1 MSQVWVLDDDK
12 SIRWVFEKA
21 LTKANITFECFSNTN
36 EAINKFNHEKPQAI
50 ISDIRMPGESG
61 IDFLTKVKN
70 KFPEIPIIIMT
81 AYSDLDTAVTAF
93 QKGAFEYIAKPFD
106 ISKVMNV
113 IQQALEANNKN
124 LKGEELGDLPEIIGQ
139 AKSMQDVFRAIGR
152 LSQSNAM
159 VLLNGES
166 GSGKE
171 LVAKAIHKNSHRKN
185 NEFIAI
191 NSAAIP
197 NDLLEAELF
206 GFEKGAFTGA
216 NSQRKGKFEQADQ
229 GTLFLDEIGDMP
241 IDLQTRL
248 LRVLSEGQFYRVGG
262 QDLINVDVRVIA
274 ATHQDL
280 EGMVAR
286 KEFREDLYYRLNVVP
301 IVIPPL
307 RDRQTDIAELCHYY
321 ISLYS
326 DDRKMSFTPKSIE
339 VLSRYRWPGNVREL
353 ANLVKRLSVLSPEP
367 DIELATIPAAYLP
380 PQLAELLRAEEQ
392 EDETSEPGLPP
403 AFMAQL
409 GQETMSKLSQ
419 PVSEVERIVRL
430 SQSMDSLPK
439 EGIATKNLLGDI
451 ESNLIRVALTQSEGN
466 VSKAAKLLQIGRTT
480 LIQKLE
486 KYQIETAL

>member
-1 MSQVWVLDDDK
+1 LRLLILMDVVN
-12 SIRWVFEKA
+12 R
-21 LTKANITFECFSNTN
+21 LTAQKTFIGSSD
-36 EAINKFNHEKPQAI
+36 EAIRLIRLIALCANSDAPILIQGETGAGKEVVSRELHRQSARSAKNFVGINCAAI
-50 ISDIRMPGESG
+50 PAQLLESELFG
-61 IDFLTKVKN
+61 HK
-70 KFPEIPIIIMT
+70 
-81 AYSDLDTAVTAF
+81 
-93 QKGAFEYIAKPFD
+93 KGAFSGAIAD
-106 ISKVMNV
+106 RV
-113 IQQALEANNKN
+113 
-124 LKGEELGDLPEIIGQ
+124 
-139 AKSMQDVFRAIGR
+139 GR
-152 LSQSNAM
+152 FQL
-159 VLLNGES
+159 
-166 GSGKE
+166 
-171 LVAKAIHKNSHRKN
+171 
-185 NEFIAI
+185 
-191 NSAAIP
+191 
-197 NDLLEAELF
+197 
-206 GFEKGAFTGA
+206 
-216 NSQRKGKFEQADQ
+216 ADQ

-241 IDLQTRL
+241 LDLQVKL
-248 LRVLSEGQFYRVGG
+248 LRVLEEREVMPVGASRA
-262 QDLINVDVRVIA
+262 VPFDVRLIA

-403 AFMAQL
+403 VFMAQL
-409 GQETMSKLSQ
+409 GQETTSKLSQ

>member
-1 MSQVWVLDDDK
+1 MRL
-12 SIRWVFEKA
+12 
-21 LTKANITFECFSNTN
+21 LTLIDVVNRLTAQKTFIGSSD
-36 EAINKFNHEKPQAI
+36 EAIRLIRLIALCANSDAPILIQGETGAGKEVVSRELHRQSARSAKNFVGINCAAI
-50 ISDIRMPGESG
+50 PAQLLESELFG
-61 IDFLTKVKN
+61 HK
-70 KFPEIPIIIMT
+70 
-81 AYSDLDTAVTAF
+81 
-93 QKGAFEYIAKPFD
+93 KGAFSGAIAD
-106 ISKVMNV
+106 RV
-113 IQQALEANNKN
+113 
-124 LKGEELGDLPEIIGQ
+124 
-139 AKSMQDVFRAIGR
+139 GR
-152 LSQSNAM
+152 FQL
-159 VLLNGES
+159 
-166 GSGKE
+166 
-171 LVAKAIHKNSHRKN
+171 
-185 NEFIAI
+185 
-191 NSAAIP
+191 
-197 NDLLEAELF
+197 
-206 GFEKGAFTGA
+206 
-216 NSQRKGKFEQADQ
+216 ADQ

-241 IDLQTRL
+241 LDLQVKL
-248 LRVLSEGQFYRVGG
+248 LRVLEEREVMPVGASRA
-262 QDLINVDVRVIA
+262 VPFDVRLIA

-353 ANLVKRLSVLSPEP
+353 ANLVKRLSVISPEP

-380 PQLAELLRAEEQ
+380 RQLAELLRAEEQ

-409 GQETMSKLSQ
+409 GQETTSKLSQ

>member
-1 MSQVWVLDDDK
+1 LRLLILMDVVN
-12 SIRWVFEKA
+12 R
-21 LTKANITFECFSNTN
+21 LTAQKTFIGSSD
-36 EAINKFNHEKPQAI
+36 EAIRLIRLIALCANSDAPILIQGETGAGKEVVSRELHRQSARSAKNFVGINCAAI
-50 ISDIRMPGESG
+50 PAQLLESELFG
-61 IDFLTKVKN
+61 HK
-70 KFPEIPIIIMT
+70 
-81 AYSDLDTAVTAF
+81 
-93 QKGAFEYIAKPFD
+93 KGAFSGAIAD
-106 ISKVMNV
+106 RV
-113 IQQALEANNKN
+113 
-124 LKGEELGDLPEIIGQ
+124 
-139 AKSMQDVFRAIGR
+139 GR
-152 LSQSNAM
+152 FQL
-159 VLLNGES
+159 
-166 GSGKE
+166 
-171 LVAKAIHKNSHRKN
+171 
-185 NEFIAI
+185 
-191 NSAAIP
+191 
-197 NDLLEAELF
+197 
-206 GFEKGAFTGA
+206 
-216 NSQRKGKFEQADQ
+216 ADQ

-241 IDLQTRL
+241 LDLQVKL
-248 LRVLSEGQFYRVGG
+248 LRVLEEREVMPVGASRA
-262 QDLINVDVRVIA
+262 VPFDVRLIA

-380 PQLAELLRAEEQ
+380 PQLAELLQRGEEQ
-392 EDETSEPGLPP
+392 RDETSEPGLPP

-409 GQETMSKLSQ
+409 GQETTSKLSQ

-486 KYQIETAL
+486 KYKIETAL

>member
-1 MSQVWVLDDDK
+1 MLLLIPTSSVK
-12 SIRWVFEKA
+12 R
-21 LTKANITFECFSNTN
+21 LTAQTTFIGSSD
-36 EAINKFNHEKPQAI
+36 EAIKLIRLIALCADSDAPILIQGETGTGKEVVSRELHRQSARSAKNFVGINCAAI
-50 ISDIRMPGESG
+50 PAQLLESELFG
-61 IDFLTKVKN
+61 HK
-70 KFPEIPIIIMT
+70 
-81 AYSDLDTAVTAF
+81 
-93 QKGAFEYIAKPFD
+93 KGAFSGAIAD
-106 ISKVMNV
+106 RV
-113 IQQALEANNKN
+113 
-124 LKGEELGDLPEIIGQ
+124 
-139 AKSMQDVFRAIGR
+139 GR
-152 LSQSNAM
+152 FQL
-159 VLLNGES
+159 
-166 GSGKE
+166 
-171 LVAKAIHKNSHRKN
+171 
-185 NEFIAI
+185 
-191 NSAAIP
+191 
-197 NDLLEAELF
+197 
-206 GFEKGAFTGA
+206 
-216 NSQRKGKFEQADQ
+216 ADQ

-241 IDLQTRL
+241 LDLQVKL
-248 LRVLSEGQFYRVGG
+248 LRVLEEREVMPVGASRA
-262 QDLINVDVRVIA
+262 VPFDVRLIA

-409 GQETMSKLSQ
+409 GQETTSKLSQ

>member
-1 MSQVWVLDDDK
+1 MDVVN
-12 SIRWVFEKA
+12 R
-21 LTKANITFECFSNTN
+21 LTAQKTFIGSSD
-36 EAINKFNHEKPQAI
+36 EAIRLIRLIALCAN
-50 ISDIRMPGESG
+50 SDAPVLIQGE
-61 IDFLTKVKN
+61 T
-70 KFPEIPIIIMT
+70 
-81 AYSDLDTAVTAF
+81 
-93 QKGAFEYIAKPFD
+93 
-106 ISKVMNV
+106 
-113 IQQALEANNKN
+113 
-124 LKGEELGDLPEIIGQ
+124 
-139 AKSMQDVFRAIGR
+139 
-152 LSQSNAM
+152 
-159 VLLNGES
+159 

-171 LVAKAIHKNSHRKN
+171 VVCRELHRQSSRSAKN
-185 NEFIAI
+185 FVGI
-191 NSAAIP
+191 NCAAIP
-197 NDLLEAELF
+197 AQLLESELF
-206 GFEKGAFTGA
+206 GHKKGAFSGA
-216 NSQRKGKFEQADQ
+216 IADRVGRFQLADQ

-241 IDLQTRL
+241 LDLQVKL
-248 LRVLSEGQFYRVGG
+248 LRVLEEREVMPVGASRA
-262 QDLINVDVRVIA
+262 VPFDVRLIA

-409 GQETMSKLSQ
+409 GQETTSKLSQ

>member
-1 MSQVWVLDDDK
+1 MRLLILIDVVN
-12 SIRWVFEKA
+12 R
-21 LTKANITFECFSNTN
+21 LTAQKTFIGSSD
-36 EAINKFNHEKPQAI
+36 EAIRLIRLIALCANSDAPILIQGETGAGKEVVSRELHRQSARSAKNFVGINCAAI
-50 ISDIRMPGESG
+50 PAQLLESELFG
-61 IDFLTKVKN
+61 HK
-70 KFPEIPIIIMT
+70 
-81 AYSDLDTAVTAF
+81 
-93 QKGAFEYIAKPFD
+93 KGAFSGAIAD
-106 ISKVMNV
+106 RV
-113 IQQALEANNKN
+113 
-124 LKGEELGDLPEIIGQ
+124 
-139 AKSMQDVFRAIGR
+139 GR
-152 LSQSNAM
+152 FQL
-159 VLLNGES
+159 
-166 GSGKE
+166 
-171 LVAKAIHKNSHRKN
+171 
-185 NEFIAI
+185 
-191 NSAAIP
+191 
-197 NDLLEAELF
+197 
-206 GFEKGAFTGA
+206 
-216 NSQRKGKFEQADQ
+216 ADQ

-241 IDLQTRL
+241 LDLQVKL
-248 LRVLSEGQFYRVGG
+248 LRVLEEREVMPVGASRA
-262 QDLINVDVRVIA
+262 VPFDVRLIA

-409 GQETMSKLSQ
+409 GQETTSKLSQ

-486 KYQIETAL
+486 KYQIETSL

>member
-1 MSQVWVLDDDK
+1 M
-12 SIRWVFEKA
+12 
-21 LTKANITFECFSNTN
+21 LTNSVNRLTAQTTFIGSSD
-36 EAINKFNHEKPQAI
+36 EAIKLIRLIAI
-50 ISDIRMPGESG
+50 CANSDAPVLIQGETGTGKEVVSRELHRQSARSAKNFVG
-61 IDFLTKVKN
+61 IN
-70 KFPEIPIIIMT
+70 CAAIP
-81 AYSDLDTAVTAF
+81 AQLLESELF
-93 QKGAFEYIAKPFD
+93 GHKKGAFSGAIAD
-106 ISKVMNV
+106 
-113 IQQALEANNKN
+113 
-124 LKGEELGDLPEIIGQ
+124 
-139 AKSMQDVFRAIGR
+139 RAGR
-152 LSQSNAM
+152 FQL
-159 VLLNGES
+159 
-166 GSGKE
+166 
-171 LVAKAIHKNSHRKN
+171 
-185 NEFIAI
+185 
-191 NSAAIP
+191 
-197 NDLLEAELF
+197 
-206 GFEKGAFTGA
+206 
-216 NSQRKGKFEQADQ
+216 ADQ

-241 IDLQTRL
+241 LDLQVKL
-248 LRVLSEGQFYRVGG
+248 LRVLEEREVMPVGASRA
-262 QDLINVDVRVIA
+262 VPFDVRLIA

-339 VLSRYRWPGNVREL
+339 VLSSYRWPGNVREL

-367 DIELATIPAAYLP
+367 DIELATIPEAYLP
-380 PQLAELLRAEEQ
+380 PQLAELLQRGEEQ
-392 EDETSEPGLPP
+392 GDETGEPGLTP

-409 GQETMSKLSQ
+409 GQETTSKLSQ
-419 PVSEVERIVRL
+419 PVTEVERIVRL

>member
-1 MSQVWVLDDDK
+1 MPTNSVN
-12 SIRWVFEKA
+12 R
-21 LTKANITFECFSNTN
+21 LTAQTTFIGSSD
-36 EAINKFNHEKPQAI
+36 EAIKLIRLIAI
-50 ISDIRMPGESG
+50 CANSDAPVLIQGETGTGKEVVSRELHRQSARSAKNFVG
-61 IDFLTKVKN
+61 IN
-70 KFPEIPIIIMT
+70 CAAIP
-81 AYSDLDTAVTAF
+81 AQLLESELF
-93 QKGAFEYIAKPFD
+93 GHKKGAFSGAIAD
-106 ISKVMNV
+106 RV
-113 IQQALEANNKN
+113 
-124 LKGEELGDLPEIIGQ
+124 
-139 AKSMQDVFRAIGR
+139 GR
-152 LSQSNAM
+152 FQL
-159 VLLNGES
+159 
-166 GSGKE
+166 
-171 LVAKAIHKNSHRKN
+171 
-185 NEFIAI
+185 
-191 NSAAIP
+191 
-197 NDLLEAELF
+197 
-206 GFEKGAFTGA
+206 
-216 NSQRKGKFEQADQ
+216 ADQ

-241 IDLQTRL
+241 LDLQVKL
-248 LRVLSEGQFYRVGG
+248 LRVLEEREVMPLGASRAVP
-262 QDLINVDVRVIA
+262 LDVRLIA

-339 VLSRYRWPGNVREL
+339 VLSSYRWPGNVREL

-380 PQLAELLRAEEQ
+380 PQLAELLQRGEEQ
-392 EDETSEPGLPP
+392 GDETGEPGLTP

-409 GQETMSKLSQ
+409 GQETTSKLSQ
-419 PVSEVERIVRL
+419 PVTEVERIVRL

>member
-1 MSQVWVLDDDK
+1 MRLL
-12 SIRWVFEKA
+12 I
-21 LTKANITFECFSNTN
+21 LTDVVNRLTAQKTFIGSSD
-36 EAINKFNHEKPQAI
+36 EAIRLIRLIALCANSDAPILIQGETGAGKEVVSRELHRQSARSAKNFVGINCAAI
-50 ISDIRMPGESG
+50 PAQLLESELFG
-61 IDFLTKVKN
+61 HK
-70 KFPEIPIIIMT
+70 
-81 AYSDLDTAVTAF
+81 
-93 QKGAFEYIAKPFD
+93 KGAFSGAIAD
-106 ISKVMNV
+106 RV
-113 IQQALEANNKN
+113 
-124 LKGEELGDLPEIIGQ
+124 
-139 AKSMQDVFRAIGR
+139 GR
-152 LSQSNAM
+152 FQL
-159 VLLNGES
+159 
-166 GSGKE
+166 
-171 LVAKAIHKNSHRKN
+171 
-185 NEFIAI
+185 
-191 NSAAIP
+191 
-197 NDLLEAELF
+197 
-206 GFEKGAFTGA
+206 
-216 NSQRKGKFEQADQ
+216 ADQ

-241 IDLQTRL
+241 LDLQVKL
-248 LRVLSEGQFYRVGG
+248 LRVLEEREVMPVGASRA
-262 QDLINVDVRVIA
+262 VPFDVRLIA

-409 GQETMSKLSQ
+409 GQETTSKLSQ

>member
-1 MSQVWVLDDDK
+1 LRLLILMDVVN
-12 SIRWVFEKA
+12 R
-21 LTKANITFECFSNTN
+21 LTAQKTFIGSSD
-36 EAINKFNHEKPQAI
+36 EAIRLIRLIALCANSDAPILIQGETGTGKEVVSRELHRQSARSAKNFVGINCAAI
-50 ISDIRMPGESG
+50 PAQLLESELFG
-61 IDFLTKVKN
+61 HK
-70 KFPEIPIIIMT
+70 
-81 AYSDLDTAVTAF
+81 
-93 QKGAFEYIAKPFD
+93 KGAFSGAIAD
-106 ISKVMNV
+106 RV
-113 IQQALEANNKN
+113 
-124 LKGEELGDLPEIIGQ
+124 
-139 AKSMQDVFRAIGR
+139 GR
-152 LSQSNAM
+152 FQL
-159 VLLNGES
+159 
-166 GSGKE
+166 
-171 LVAKAIHKNSHRKN
+171 
-185 NEFIAI
+185 
-191 NSAAIP
+191 
-197 NDLLEAELF
+197 
-206 GFEKGAFTGA
+206 
-216 NSQRKGKFEQADQ
+216 ADQ

-241 IDLQTRL
+241 LDLQVKL
-248 LRVLSEGQFYRVGG
+248 LRVLEEREVMPVGASRA
-262 QDLINVDVRVIA
+262 VPFDVRLIA

-403 AFMAQL
+403 VFMAQL
-409 GQETMSKLSQ
+409 GQETTSKLSQ

>member
-1 MSQVWVLDDDK
+1 MRLLILIDVVN
-12 SIRWVFEKA
+12 R
-21 LTKANITFECFSNTN
+21 LTAQKTFIGSSD
-36 EAINKFNHEKPQAI
+36 EAIRLIRLIALCANSDAPILIQGETGAGKEVVSRELHRQSARSAKNFVGINCAAI
-50 ISDIRMPGESG
+50 PAQLLESELFG
-61 IDFLTKVKN
+61 HK
-70 KFPEIPIIIMT
+70 
-81 AYSDLDTAVTAF
+81 
-93 QKGAFEYIAKPFD
+93 KGAFSGAIAD
-106 ISKVMNV
+106 RV
-113 IQQALEANNKN
+113 
-124 LKGEELGDLPEIIGQ
+124 
-139 AKSMQDVFRAIGR
+139 GR
-152 LSQSNAM
+152 FQL
-159 VLLNGES
+159 
-166 GSGKE
+166 
-171 LVAKAIHKNSHRKN
+171 
-185 NEFIAI
+185 
-191 NSAAIP
+191 
-197 NDLLEAELF
+197 
-206 GFEKGAFTGA
+206 
-216 NSQRKGKFEQADQ
+216 ADQ

-241 IDLQTRL
+241 LDLQVKL
-248 LRVLSEGQFYRVGG
+248 LRVLEEREVMPVGASRA
-262 QDLINVDVRVIA
+262 VPFDVRLIA

-403 AFMAQL
+403 VFMAQL
-409 GQETMSKLSQ
+409 GQETTSKLSQ

>member
-1 MSQVWVLDDDK
+1 M
-12 SIRWVFEKA
+12 
-21 LTKANITFECFSNTN
+21 LTNSVNRLTAQTTFIGSSD
-36 EAINKFNHEKPQAI
+36 EAIKLIRLIALCANSDAPVLIQGETGTGKEVVSRELHRQSARSAKNFVGINCAAI
-50 ISDIRMPGESG
+50 PAQLLESELFG
-61 IDFLTKVKN
+61 HK
-70 KFPEIPIIIMT
+70 
-81 AYSDLDTAVTAF
+81 
-93 QKGAFEYIAKPFD
+93 KGAFSGAIAD
-106 ISKVMNV
+106 RV
-113 IQQALEANNKN
+113 
-124 LKGEELGDLPEIIGQ
+124 
-139 AKSMQDVFRAIGR
+139 GR
-152 LSQSNAM
+152 FQL
-159 VLLNGES
+159 
-166 GSGKE
+166 
-171 LVAKAIHKNSHRKN
+171 
-185 NEFIAI
+185 
-191 NSAAIP
+191 
-197 NDLLEAELF
+197 
-206 GFEKGAFTGA
+206 
-216 NSQRKGKFEQADQ
+216 ADQ

-241 IDLQTRL
+241 LDLQVKL
-248 LRVLSEGQFYRVGG
+248 LRVLEEREVMPLGASRGVPF
-262 QDLINVDVRVIA
+262 DVRLIA

-339 VLSRYRWPGNVREL
+339 VLSSYRWPGNVREL

-367 DIELATIPAAYLP
+367 DIELATIPEAYLP
-380 PQLAELLRAEEQ
+380 PQLAELLQRGEEQ
-392 EDETSEPGLPP
+392 GDETGEPGLTP

-409 GQETMSKLSQ
+409 GQETTSKLSQ
-419 PVSEVERIVRL
+419 PVTEVERIVRL

>member
-1 MSQVWVLDDDK
+1 LRLLILMDVVNRLPAQK
-12 SIRWVFEKA
+12 
-21 LTKANITFECFSNTN
+21 TFIGSSD
-36 EAINKFNHEKPQAI
+36 EAIRLIRLIALCANSDAPILIQGETGAGKEVVSRELHRQSARSAKNFVGINCAAI
-50 ISDIRMPGESG
+50 PAQLLESELFG
-61 IDFLTKVKN
+61 HK
-70 KFPEIPIIIMT
+70 
-81 AYSDLDTAVTAF
+81 
-93 QKGAFEYIAKPFD
+93 KGAFSGAIAD
-106 ISKVMNV
+106 RV
-113 IQQALEANNKN
+113 
-124 LKGEELGDLPEIIGQ
+124 
-139 AKSMQDVFRAIGR
+139 GR
-152 LSQSNAM
+152 FQL
-159 VLLNGES
+159 
-166 GSGKE
+166 
-171 LVAKAIHKNSHRKN
+171 
-185 NEFIAI
+185 
-191 NSAAIP
+191 
-197 NDLLEAELF
+197 
-206 GFEKGAFTGA
+206 
-216 NSQRKGKFEQADQ
+216 ADQ

-241 IDLQTRL
+241 LDLQVKL
-248 LRVLSEGQFYRVGG
+248 LRVLEEREVMPVGASRA
-262 QDLINVDVRVIA
+262 VPFDVRLIA

-403 AFMAQL
+403 VFMAQL
-409 GQETMSKLSQ
+409 GQETTSKLSQ

>member
-1 MSQVWVLDDDK
+1 MRLLILMDVVN
-12 SIRWVFEKA
+12 R
-21 LTKANITFECFSNTN
+21 LTAQKTFIGSSD
-36 EAINKFNHEKPQAI
+36 EAIRLIRLIALCANSDAPILIQGETGAGKEVVSRELHRQSARSAKNFVGINCAAI
-50 ISDIRMPGESG
+50 PAQLLESELFG
-61 IDFLTKVKN
+61 HK
-70 KFPEIPIIIMT
+70 
-81 AYSDLDTAVTAF
+81 
-93 QKGAFEYIAKPFD
+93 KGAFSGAIAD
-106 ISKVMNV
+106 RV
-113 IQQALEANNKN
+113 
-124 LKGEELGDLPEIIGQ
+124 
-139 AKSMQDVFRAIGR
+139 GR
-152 LSQSNAM
+152 FQL
-159 VLLNGES
+159 
-166 GSGKE
+166 
-171 LVAKAIHKNSHRKN
+171 
-185 NEFIAI
+185 
-191 NSAAIP
+191 
-197 NDLLEAELF
+197 
-206 GFEKGAFTGA
+206 
-216 NSQRKGKFEQADQ
+216 ADQ
-229 GTLFLDEIGDMP
+229 GTLFLYEIGDMP
-241 IDLQTRL
+241 LDLQVKL
-248 LRVLSEGQFYRVGG
+248 LRVLEEREVMPVGASRAVPL
-262 QDLINVDVRVIA
+262 DARLIA

-409 GQETMSKLSQ
+409 GQETTSKLSQ

>member
-1 MSQVWVLDDDK
+1 MRLLILMDVVN
-12 SIRWVFEKA
+12 R
-21 LTKANITFECFSNTN
+21 LTAQKTFIGSSD
-36 EAINKFNHEKPQAI
+36 EAIRLIRLIALCANSDAPILIQGETGAGKEVVSRELHRQSARSAKNFVGINCAAI
-50 ISDIRMPGESG
+50 PAQLLESELFG
-61 IDFLTKVKN
+61 HK
-70 KFPEIPIIIMT
+70 
-81 AYSDLDTAVTAF
+81 
-93 QKGAFEYIAKPFD
+93 KGAFSGAIAD
-106 ISKVMNV
+106 RV
-113 IQQALEANNKN
+113 
-124 LKGEELGDLPEIIGQ
+124 
-139 AKSMQDVFRAIGR
+139 GR
-152 LSQSNAM
+152 FQL
-159 VLLNGES
+159 
-166 GSGKE
+166 
-171 LVAKAIHKNSHRKN
+171 
-185 NEFIAI
+185 
-191 NSAAIP
+191 
-197 NDLLEAELF
+197 
-206 GFEKGAFTGA
+206 
-216 NSQRKGKFEQADQ
+216 ADQ

-241 IDLQTRL
+241 LDLQVKL
-248 LRVLSEGQFYRVGG
+248 LRVLEEREVMPVGASRA
-262 QDLINVDVRVIA
+262 VPFDVRLIA

-409 GQETMSKLSQ
+409 GQETTSKLSQ

-486 KYQIETAL
+486 KYKIETAL

>member
-1 MSQVWVLDDDK
+1 MLFFATSSVKLLNAQ
-12 SIRWVFEKA
+12 
-21 LTKANITFECFSNTN
+21 TTFLGSSD
-36 EAINKFNHEKPQAI
+36 EAIKLIRLIALCANSDAPILIQGETGVGKEVVSRELHRQSARSAKNFVGINCAAI
-50 ISDIRMPGESG
+50 PAQLLESELFG
-61 IDFLTKVKN
+61 HK
-70 KFPEIPIIIMT
+70 
-81 AYSDLDTAVTAF
+81 
-93 QKGAFEYIAKPFD
+93 KGAFSGAIAD
-106 ISKVMNV
+106 RV
-113 IQQALEANNKN
+113 
-124 LKGEELGDLPEIIGQ
+124 
-139 AKSMQDVFRAIGR
+139 GR
-152 LSQSNAM
+152 FQL
-159 VLLNGES
+159 
-166 GSGKE
+166 
-171 LVAKAIHKNSHRKN
+171 
-185 NEFIAI
+185 
-191 NSAAIP
+191 
-197 NDLLEAELF
+197 
-206 GFEKGAFTGA
+206 
-216 NSQRKGKFEQADQ
+216 ADQ

-241 IDLQTRL
+241 LDLQVKL
-248 LRVLSEGQFYRVGG
+248 LRVLEEREVMPVGASRA
-262 QDLINVDVRVIA
+262 VPFDVRLIA

-326 DDRKMSFTPKSIE
+326 DDRKMSFTPKSID

-409 GQETMSKLSQ
+409 GQETTSKLSQ

>member
-21 LTKANITFECFSNTN
+21 LAKANISFECFSNTN
-36 EAINKFNHEKPQAI
+36 EAINKFNQEKPQAI

-61 IDFLTKVKN
+61 IEFLTKVKN

-106 ISKVMNV
+106 INKVIN
-113 IQQALEANNKN
+113 IIEQALESISKKN
-124 LKGEELGDLPEIIGQ
+124 DGDAILDDLPEIIGQ

-171 LVAKAIHKNSHRKN
+171 LVAKAIHKNSHRKSN
-185 NEFIAI
+185 TFIAI
-191 NSAAIP
+191 NTAAIP

-216 NSQRKGKFEQADQ
+216 NSQRKGKFEQANQ

-248 LRVLSEGQFYRVGG
+248 LRILSEGQFYRVGG
-262 QDLINVDVRVIA
+262 QDLITVDVRVIA

-280 EGMVAR
+280 EVLVKSG
-286 KEFREDLYYRLNVVP
+286 EFREDLFHRLNVIRIKV
-301 IVIPPL
+301 PPL
-307 RDRQTDIAELCHYY
+307 RERVEDIPLLSQYFLSKSAKQLNVKLK
-321 ISLYS
+321 SLS
-326 DDRKMSFTPKSIE
+326 PEVIE
-339 VLSRYRWPGNVREL
+339 YFKNLFWQGNVRQLENICHWL
-353 ANLVKRLSVLSPEP
+353 TVMAPGNIINVS
-367 DIELATIPAAYLP
+367 DLP
-380 PQLAELLRAEEQ
+380 AELN
-392 EDETSEPGLPP
+392 SEPVSAGESSSNW
-403 AFMAQL
+403 QENL
-409 GQETMSKLSQ
+409 GR
-419 PVSEVERIVRL
+419 EVTKILLTGEVDIFKDYTNL
-430 SQSMDSLPK
+430 FEK
-439 EGIATKNLLGDI
+439 ELIIQALKYTKGRKV
-451 ESNLIRVALTQSEGN
+451 E
-466 VSKAAKLLQIGRTT
+466 AAKLLGIGRNTIT
-480 LIQKLE
+480 RKIKELE
-486 KYQIETAL
+486 IKFSE

>member
-1 MSQVWVLDDDK
+1 MRLLILIDVVN
-12 SIRWVFEKA
+12 R
-21 LTKANITFECFSNTN
+21 LTAQKTFIGSSD
-36 EAINKFNHEKPQAI
+36 EAIRLIRLIALCANSDAPILIQGETGAGKEVVSRELHRQSARSAKNFVGINCAAI
-50 ISDIRMPGESG
+50 PAQLLESELFG
-61 IDFLTKVKN
+61 HK
-70 KFPEIPIIIMT
+70 
-81 AYSDLDTAVTAF
+81 
-93 QKGAFEYIAKPFD
+93 KGAFSGAIAD
-106 ISKVMNV
+106 RV
-113 IQQALEANNKN
+113 
-124 LKGEELGDLPEIIGQ
+124 
-139 AKSMQDVFRAIGR
+139 GR
-152 LSQSNAM
+152 FQL
-159 VLLNGES
+159 
-166 GSGKE
+166 
-171 LVAKAIHKNSHRKN
+171 
-185 NEFIAI
+185 
-191 NSAAIP
+191 
-197 NDLLEAELF
+197 
-206 GFEKGAFTGA
+206 
-216 NSQRKGKFEQADQ
+216 ADQ

-241 IDLQTRL
+241 LDLQVKL
-248 LRVLSEGQFYRVGG
+248 LRVLEEREVMPVGASRA
-262 QDLINVDVRVIA
+262 VPFDVRLIA

-392 EDETSEPGLPP
+392 EDETSEPGPP
-403 AFMAQL
+403 PVFMAQL
-409 GQETMSKLSQ
+409 GQETTSKLSQ

>member
-1 MSQVWVLDDDK
+1 MRLLILIDVVN
-12 SIRWVFEKA
+12 R
-21 LTKANITFECFSNTN
+21 LTAQKTFIGSSD
-36 EAINKFNHEKPQAI
+36 EAIRLIRLIALCANSDAPILIQGETGTGKEVVSRELHRQSARSAKNFVGINCAAI
-50 ISDIRMPGESG
+50 PAQLLESELFG
-61 IDFLTKVKN
+61 HK
-70 KFPEIPIIIMT
+70 
-81 AYSDLDTAVTAF
+81 
-93 QKGAFEYIAKPFD
+93 KGAFSGAIAD
-106 ISKVMNV
+106 RV
-113 IQQALEANNKN
+113 
-124 LKGEELGDLPEIIGQ
+124 
-139 AKSMQDVFRAIGR
+139 GR
-152 LSQSNAM
+152 FQL
-159 VLLNGES
+159 
-166 GSGKE
+166 
-171 LVAKAIHKNSHRKN
+171 
-185 NEFIAI
+185 
-191 NSAAIP
+191 
-197 NDLLEAELF
+197 
-206 GFEKGAFTGA
+206 
-216 NSQRKGKFEQADQ
+216 ADQ

-241 IDLQTRL
+241 LDLQVKL
-248 LRVLSEGQFYRVGG
+248 LRVLEEREVMPVGASRA
-262 QDLINVDVRVIA
+262 VPFDVRLIA

-353 ANLVKRLSVLSPEP
+353 ANLVKRLSVISPEP

-409 GQETMSKLSQ
+409 GQETTSKLSQ

>member
-21 LTKANITFECFSNTN
+21 LAKANISFECFSNTN
-36 EAINKFNHEKPQAI
+36 EAINKFNQEKPQAI

-61 IDFLTKVKN
+61 IEFLTKVKN

-106 ISKVMNV
+106 INKVVN
-113 IQQALEANNKN
+113 IIEQALESISKKN
-124 LKGEELGDLPEIIGQ
+124 DGDAILDDLPEIIGQ

-171 LVAKAIHKNSHRKN
+171 LVAKAIHKNSHRKSN
-185 NEFIAI
+185 TFIAI
-191 NSAAIP
+191 NTAAIP

-216 NSQRKGKFEQADQ
+216 NSQRKGKFEQANQ

-262 QDLINVDVRVIA
+262 QDLITVDVRVIA

-280 EGMVAR
+280 EVLVKSG
-286 KEFREDLYYRLNVVP
+286 EFREDLFHRLNVIRIKV
-301 IVIPPL
+301 PPL
-307 RDRQTDIAELCHYY
+307 RERVEDIPLLSQYFLSKSAKQLNVKLK
-321 ISLYS
+321 SLS
-326 DDRKMSFTPKSIE
+326 PEVIE
-339 VLSRYRWPGNVREL
+339 YFKNLFWQGNVRQLENICHWL
-353 ANLVKRLSVLSPEP
+353 TVMAPGNIINVS
-367 DIELATIPAAYLP
+367 DLP
-380 PQLAELLRAEEQ
+380 AELN
-392 EDETSEPGLPP
+392 SEPVSAGESSSNW
-403 AFMAQL
+403 QENL
-409 GQETMSKLSQ
+409 GRE
-419 PVSEVERIVRL
+419 
-430 SQSMDSLPK
+430 
-439 EGIATKNLLGDI
+439 
-451 ESNLIRVALTQSEGN
+451 
-466 VSKAAKLLQIGRTT
+466 VSKILLTGEVDIFKDYTNLFEKELIIQALRYTKGRKVEAAKVLGIGRNTIT
-480 LIQKLE
+480 RKIKELE
-486 KYQIETAL
+486 IVFEG

>member
-1 MSQVWVLDDDK
+1 MLLLIPTSSVK
-12 SIRWVFEKA
+12 R
-21 LTKANITFECFSNTN
+21 LTAQTTFIGSSD
-36 EAINKFNHEKPQAI
+36 EAIKLIRLIALCADSDAPILIQGETGTGKEVVSRELHRQSARSAKNFVGINCAAI
-50 ISDIRMPGESG
+50 PAQLLESELFG
-61 IDFLTKVKN
+61 HK
-70 KFPEIPIIIMT
+70 
-81 AYSDLDTAVTAF
+81 
-93 QKGAFEYIAKPFD
+93 KGAFSGAIAD
-106 ISKVMNV
+106 RV
-113 IQQALEANNKN
+113 
-124 LKGEELGDLPEIIGQ
+124 
-139 AKSMQDVFRAIGR
+139 GR
-152 LSQSNAM
+152 FQL
-159 VLLNGES
+159 
-166 GSGKE
+166 
-171 LVAKAIHKNSHRKN
+171 
-185 NEFIAI
+185 
-191 NSAAIP
+191 
-197 NDLLEAELF
+197 
-206 GFEKGAFTGA
+206 
-216 NSQRKGKFEQADQ
+216 ADQ

-241 IDLQTRL
+241 LDLQVKL
-248 LRVLSEGQFYRVGG
+248 LRVLEEREVMPVGASRA
-262 QDLINVDVRVIA
+262 VPFDVRLIA

-409 GQETMSKLSQ
+409 GQETTSKLSQ

-430 SQSMDSLPK
+430 SHSMDSLPK

>member
-1 MSQVWVLDDDK
+1 MRLLILMDVVN
-12 SIRWVFEKA
+12 R
-21 LTKANITFECFSNTN
+21 LTAQKTFIGSSD
-36 EAINKFNHEKPQAI
+36 EAIRLIRLIALCANSDAPILIQGETGAGKEVVSRELHRQSARSAKNFVGINCAAI
-50 ISDIRMPGESG
+50 PAQLLESELFG
-61 IDFLTKVKN
+61 HK
-70 KFPEIPIIIMT
+70 
-81 AYSDLDTAVTAF
+81 
-93 QKGAFEYIAKPFD
+93 KGAFSGAIAD
-106 ISKVMNV
+106 RV
-113 IQQALEANNKN
+113 
-124 LKGEELGDLPEIIGQ
+124 
-139 AKSMQDVFRAIGR
+139 GR
-152 LSQSNAM
+152 FQL
-159 VLLNGES
+159 
-166 GSGKE
+166 
-171 LVAKAIHKNSHRKN
+171 
-185 NEFIAI
+185 
-191 NSAAIP
+191 
-197 NDLLEAELF
+197 
-206 GFEKGAFTGA
+206 
-216 NSQRKGKFEQADQ
+216 ADQ
-229 GTLFLDEIGDMP
+229 VTLFLDEIGDMP
-241 IDLQTRL
+241 LDLQVKL
-248 LRVLSEGQFYRVGG
+248 LRVLEEREVMPVGASRA
-262 QDLINVDVRVIA
+262 VPFDVRLIA

-409 GQETMSKLSQ
+409 GQETTSKLSQ

>member
-1 MSQVWVLDDDK
+1 M
-12 SIRWVFEKA
+12 
-21 LTKANITFECFSNTN
+21 LTNSVNRLTAQTTFIGSSD
-36 EAINKFNHEKPQAI
+36 EAIKLIRLIAI
-50 ISDIRMPGESG
+50 CANSDAPVLIQGETGTGKEVVSRELHRQSARSAKNFVG
-61 IDFLTKVKN
+61 IN
-70 KFPEIPIIIMT
+70 CAAIP
-81 AYSDLDTAVTAF
+81 AQLLESELF
-93 QKGAFEYIAKPFD
+93 GHKKGAFSGAIAD
-106 ISKVMNV
+106 
-113 IQQALEANNKN
+113 
-124 LKGEELGDLPEIIGQ
+124 
-139 AKSMQDVFRAIGR
+139 RAGR
-152 LSQSNAM
+152 FQL
-159 VLLNGES
+159 
-166 GSGKE
+166 
-171 LVAKAIHKNSHRKN
+171 
-185 NEFIAI
+185 
-191 NSAAIP
+191 
-197 NDLLEAELF
+197 
-206 GFEKGAFTGA
+206 
-216 NSQRKGKFEQADQ
+216 ADQ

-241 IDLQTRL
+241 LDLQVKL
-248 LRVLSEGQFYRVGG
+248 LRVLEEREVMPLGASRGVPF
-262 QDLINVDVRVIA
+262 DVRLIA

-339 VLSRYRWPGNVREL
+339 VLSSYRWPGNVREL

-367 DIELATIPAAYLP
+367 DIELATIPEAYLP
-380 PQLAELLRAEEQ
+380 PQLAELLQRGEEQ
-392 EDETSEPGLPP
+392 GDETGEPGLTP

-409 GQETMSKLSQ
+409 GQETTSKLSQ
-419 PVSEVERIVRL
+419 PVTEVERIVRL

>member
-1 MSQVWVLDDDK
+1 M
-12 SIRWVFEKA
+12 
-21 LTKANITFECFSNTN
+21 LTNSVNRLTAQTTFIGSSD
-36 EAINKFNHEKPQAI
+36 EAIKLIRLIAI
-50 ISDIRMPGESG
+50 CANSDAPVLIQGETGTGKEVVSRELHRQSARSAKNFVG
-61 IDFLTKVKN
+61 IN
-70 KFPEIPIIIMT
+70 CAAIP
-81 AYSDLDTAVTAF
+81 AQLLESELF
-93 QKGAFEYIAKPFD
+93 GHKKGAFSGAIAD
-106 ISKVMNV
+106 
-113 IQQALEANNKN
+113 
-124 LKGEELGDLPEIIGQ
+124 
-139 AKSMQDVFRAIGR
+139 RAGR
-152 LSQSNAM
+152 FQL
-159 VLLNGES
+159 
-166 GSGKE
+166 
-171 LVAKAIHKNSHRKN
+171 
-185 NEFIAI
+185 
-191 NSAAIP
+191 
-197 NDLLEAELF
+197 
-206 GFEKGAFTGA
+206 
-216 NSQRKGKFEQADQ
+216 ADQ

-241 IDLQTRL
+241 LDLQVKL
-248 LRVLSEGQFYRVGG
+248 LRVLEEREVMPLGASRGVPF
-262 QDLINVDVRVIA
+262 DVRLIA

-339 VLSRYRWPGNVREL
+339 VLSSYRWPGNVREL

-367 DIELATIPAAYLP
+367 DIELATIPEAYLP
-380 PQLAELLRAEEQ
+380 PQLAELLQRGEEQ
-392 EDETSEPGLPP
+392 GDETGEPGLTP

-409 GQETMSKLSQ
+409 GQETTSKLSQ
-419 PVSEVERIVRL
+419 PVTEVERIVRL

-486 KYQIETAL
+486 KYQIETSL

>member
-21 LTKANITFECFSNTN
+21 LAKANISFECFSNTN
-36 EAINKFNHEKPQAI
+36 EAINKFNQEKPQAI

-61 IDFLTKVKN
+61 IEFLTKVKN

-106 ISKVMNV
+106 INKVIN
-113 IQQALEANNKN
+113 IIEQALESISKKN
-124 LKGEELGDLPEIIGQ
+124 DGDAILDDLPEIIGQ

-171 LVAKAIHKNSHRKN
+171 LVAKAIHKNSHRKSN
-185 NEFIAI
+185 TFIAI
-191 NSAAIP
+191 NTAAIP

-216 NSQRKGKFEQADQ
+216 NSQRKGKFEQANQ

-262 QDLINVDVRVIA
+262 QDLITVDVRVIA

-280 EGMVAR
+280 EVLVKSG
-286 KEFREDLYYRLNVVP
+286 KFREDLFHRLNVIRIKV
-301 IVIPPL
+301 PPL
-307 RDRQTDIAELCHYY
+307 RQRVEDIPLLSQYFLSKSAKQLNVKLK
-321 ISLYS
+321 SLS
-326 DDRKMSFTPKSIE
+326 PEVIE
-339 VLSRYRWPGNVREL
+339 YFKNLFWQGNVRQLENICHWL
-353 ANLVKRLSVLSPEP
+353 TVMAPGNIINVS
-367 DIELATIPAAYLP
+367 DLP
-380 PQLAELLRAEEQ
+380 AELN
-392 EDETSEPGLPP
+392 SEPVSAGESSSNW
-403 AFMAQL
+403 QENL
-409 GQETMSKLSQ
+409 GR
-419 PVSEVERIVRL
+419 EVTKILLTGEVDIFKDYTNL
-430 SQSMDSLPK
+430 FEK
-439 EGIATKNLLGDI
+439 ELIIQALKYTKGRKV
-451 ESNLIRVALTQSEGN
+451 E
-466 VSKAAKLLQIGRTT
+466 AAKLLGIGRNTIT
-480 LIQKLE
+480 RKIKELE
-486 KYQIETAL
+486 IKFSE

>member
-1 MSQVWVLDDDK
+1 M
-12 SIRWVFEKA
+12 
-21 LTKANITFECFSNTN
+21 LTNSVNRLTAQTTFIGSSD
-36 EAINKFNHEKPQAI
+36 EAIKLIRLIALCANSDAPVLIQGETGTGKEVVSRELHRQSARSAKNFVGINCAAI
-50 ISDIRMPGESG
+50 PAQLLESELFG
-61 IDFLTKVKN
+61 HK
-70 KFPEIPIIIMT
+70 
-81 AYSDLDTAVTAF
+81 
-93 QKGAFEYIAKPFD
+93 KGAFSGAIAD
-106 ISKVMNV
+106 
-113 IQQALEANNKN
+113 
-124 LKGEELGDLPEIIGQ
+124 
-139 AKSMQDVFRAIGR
+139 RAGR
-152 LSQSNAM
+152 FQL
-159 VLLNGES
+159 
-166 GSGKE
+166 
-171 LVAKAIHKNSHRKN
+171 
-185 NEFIAI
+185 
-191 NSAAIP
+191 
-197 NDLLEAELF
+197 
-206 GFEKGAFTGA
+206 
-216 NSQRKGKFEQADQ
+216 ADQ

-241 IDLQTRL
+241 LDLQVKL
-248 LRVLSEGQFYRVGG
+248 LRVLEEREVMPLGASRGVPF
-262 QDLINVDVRVIA
+262 DVRLIA

-339 VLSRYRWPGNVREL
+339 VLSSYRWPGNVREL

-367 DIELATIPAAYLP
+367 DIELATIPEAYLP
-380 PQLAELLRAEEQ
+380 PQLAELLQRGEEQ
-392 EDETSEPGLPP
+392 EDETGEPGLTP

-409 GQETMSKLSQ
+409 GQETTSKLSQ
-419 PVSEVERIVRL
+419 PVTEVERIVRL

>member
-1 MSQVWVLDDDK
+1 LRLLILIDVVN
-12 SIRWVFEKA
+12 R
-21 LTKANITFECFSNTN
+21 LTAQKTFIGSSD
-36 EAINKFNHEKPQAI
+36 EAIRLIRLIALCANSDAPILIQGETGAGKEVVSRELHRQSARSAKNFVGINCAAI
-50 ISDIRMPGESG
+50 PAQLLESELFG
-61 IDFLTKVKN
+61 HK
-70 KFPEIPIIIMT
+70 
-81 AYSDLDTAVTAF
+81 
-93 QKGAFEYIAKPFD
+93 KGAFSGAIAD
-106 ISKVMNV
+106 RV
-113 IQQALEANNKN
+113 
-124 LKGEELGDLPEIIGQ
+124 
-139 AKSMQDVFRAIGR
+139 GR
-152 LSQSNAM
+152 FQL
-159 VLLNGES
+159 
-166 GSGKE
+166 
-171 LVAKAIHKNSHRKN
+171 
-185 NEFIAI
+185 
-191 NSAAIP
+191 
-197 NDLLEAELF
+197 
-206 GFEKGAFTGA
+206 
-216 NSQRKGKFEQADQ
+216 ADQ

-241 IDLQTRL
+241 LDLQVKL
-248 LRVLSEGQFYRVGG
+248 LRVLEEREVMPVGASRA
-262 QDLINVDVRVIA
+262 VPFDVRLIA

-392 EDETSEPGLPP
+392 EDETSEPGPP
-403 AFMAQL
+403 PVFMAQL
-409 GQETMSKLSQ
+409 GQETTSKLSQ

>member
-1 MSQVWVLDDDK
+1 LVKLRYQA
-12 SIRWVFEKA
+12 VFA
-21 LTKANITFECFSNTN
+21 DSASCCQYLRLLILMDVVNRLTAQKTFIGSSD
-36 EAINKFNHEKPQAI
+36 EAIRLIRLIALCANSDAPILIQGETGAGKEVVSRELHRQSARSAKNFVGINCAAI
-50 ISDIRMPGESG
+50 PAQLLESELFG
-61 IDFLTKVKN
+61 HK
-70 KFPEIPIIIMT
+70 
-81 AYSDLDTAVTAF
+81 
-93 QKGAFEYIAKPFD
+93 KGAFSGAIAD
-106 ISKVMNV
+106 RV
-113 IQQALEANNKN
+113 
-124 LKGEELGDLPEIIGQ
+124 
-139 AKSMQDVFRAIGR
+139 GR
-152 LSQSNAM
+152 FQL
-159 VLLNGES
+159 
-166 GSGKE
+166 
-171 LVAKAIHKNSHRKN
+171 
-185 NEFIAI
+185 
-191 NSAAIP
+191 
-197 NDLLEAELF
+197 
-206 GFEKGAFTGA
+206 
-216 NSQRKGKFEQADQ
+216 ADQ

-241 IDLQTRL
+241 LDLQVKL
-248 LRVLSEGQFYRVGG
+248 LRVLEEREVMPVGASRA
-262 QDLINVDVRVIA
+262 VPFDVRLIA

-367 DIELATIPAAYLP
+367 DIELALIPAAYLP
-380 PQLAELLRAEEQ
+380 PQLAELLQRGEEQ
-392 EDETSEPGLPP
+392 RDETSEPGLTP

-409 GQETMSKLSQ
+409 GQETTSKLSQ

-486 KYQIETAL
+486 KYQIENAL

>member
-1 MSQVWVLDDDK
+1 MDVVN
-12 SIRWVFEKA
+12 R
-21 LTKANITFECFSNTN
+21 LTAQKTFIGSSD
-36 EAINKFNHEKPQAI
+36 EAIRLIRLIALCANSDAPILIQGETGTGKEVVSRELHRQSARSAKNFVGINCAAI
-50 ISDIRMPGESG
+50 PAQLLESELFG
-61 IDFLTKVKN
+61 HK
-70 KFPEIPIIIMT
+70 
-81 AYSDLDTAVTAF
+81 
-93 QKGAFEYIAKPFD
+93 KGAFSGAIAD
-106 ISKVMNV
+106 RV
-113 IQQALEANNKN
+113 
-124 LKGEELGDLPEIIGQ
+124 
-139 AKSMQDVFRAIGR
+139 GR
-152 LSQSNAM
+152 FQL
-159 VLLNGES
+159 
-166 GSGKE
+166 
-171 LVAKAIHKNSHRKN
+171 
-185 NEFIAI
+185 
-191 NSAAIP
+191 
-197 NDLLEAELF
+197 
-206 GFEKGAFTGA
+206 
-216 NSQRKGKFEQADQ
+216 ADQ

-241 IDLQTRL
+241 LDLQVKL
-248 LRVLSEGQFYRVGG
+248 LRVLEEREVMPVGASRA
-262 QDLINVDVRVIA
+262 VPFDVRLIA

-409 GQETMSKLSQ
+409 GQETTSKLSQ

-486 KYQIETAL
+486 KYKIETAL

>member
-1 MSQVWVLDDDK
+1 LIQ
-12 SIRWVFEKA
+12 
-21 LTKANITFECFSNTN
+21 
-36 EAINKFNHEKPQAI
+36 
-50 ISDIRMPGESG
+50 GE
-61 IDFLTKVKN
+61 T
-70 KFPEIPIIIMT
+70 
-81 AYSDLDTAVTAF
+81 
-93 QKGAFEYIAKPFD
+93 
-106 ISKVMNV
+106 
-113 IQQALEANNKN
+113 
-124 LKGEELGDLPEIIGQ
+124 
-139 AKSMQDVFRAIGR
+139 
-152 LSQSNAM
+152 
-159 VLLNGES
+159 

-171 LVAKAIHKNSHRKN
+171 VVCRELHRQSSRSAKN
-185 NEFIAI
+185 FVGI
-191 NSAAIP
+191 NCAAIP
-197 NDLLEAELF
+197 AQLLESELF
-206 GFEKGAFTGA
+206 GHKKGAFSGA
-216 NSQRKGKFEQADQ
+216 IADRVGRFQLADQ

-241 IDLQTRL
+241 LDLQVKL
-248 LRVLSEGQFYRVGG
+248 LRVLEEREVMPLGASRGVPF
-262 QDLINVDVRVIA
+262 DVRLIA

-286 KEFREDLYYRLNVVP
+286 KEFREDLYYRLNVIP

-307 RDRQTDIAELCHYY
+307 RDRKADIAELCHYY
-321 ISLYS
+321 MSLYS
-326 DDRKMSFTPKSIE
+326 ENRKMSFTPNSIK
-339 VLSRYRWPGNVREL
+339 VLSNYRWPGNVREL

-409 GQETMSKLSQ
+409 GQETTSKLSQ

>member
-21 LTKANITFECFSNTN
+21 LAKANISFECFSNTN

-61 IDFLTKVKN
+61 MEFLTKVKN

-106 ISKVMNV
+106 INKVIN
-113 IQQALEANNKN
+113 IINQALESISRKN
-124 LKGEELGDLPEIIGQ
+124 DDGEMLDDLPEIIGQ

-185 NEFIAI
+185 NEFIGI
-191 NSAAIP
+191 NTAAIP

-216 NSQRKGKFEQADQ
+216 NSQRKGKFEQANQ

-241 IDLQTRL
+241 TDLQTRL

-262 QDLINVDVRVIA
+262 QELITVDVRVIA

-280 EGMVAR
+280 ESLVKSGQ
-286 KEFREDLYYRLNVVP
+286 FREDLFHRLNVIRIKV
-301 IVIPPL
+301 PPL
-307 RDRQTDIAELCHYY
+307 RERVEDIPLLSQYFLNKSAKQLNVKLKSLSPEVIEYFKNLFWQGNVRQLENICHW
-321 ISLYS
+321 LTV
-326 DDRKMSFTPKSIE
+326 MA
-339 VLSRYRWPGNVREL
+339 PGNVI
-353 ANLVKRLSVLSPEP
+353 NVS
-367 DIELATIPAAYLP
+367 DLP
-380 PQLAELLRAEEQ
+380 AELN
-392 EDETSEPGLPP
+392 SEPVSAGESSSNW
-403 AFMAQL
+403 QENL
-409 GQETMSKLSQ
+409 GR
-419 PVSEVERIVRL
+419 EVTKILLTGEVDIFK
-430 SQSMDSLPK
+430 DY
-439 EGIATKNLLGDI
+439 TKNF
-451 ESNLIRVALTQSEGN
+451 EKELIVQALNYTKGRKVE
-466 VSKAAKLLQIGRTT
+466 AAKLLGIGRNTIT
-480 LIQKLE
+480 RKIKELE
-486 KYQIETAL
+486 INLSR

>member
-1 MSQVWVLDDDK
+1 MRLLILMDVVN
-12 SIRWVFEKA
+12 R
-21 LTKANITFECFSNTN
+21 LTAQKTFIGSSD
-36 EAINKFNHEKPQAI
+36 EAIRLIRLIALCANSDAPILIQGETGAGKEVVSRELHRQSARSAKNFVGINCAAI
-50 ISDIRMPGESG
+50 PAQLLESELFG
-61 IDFLTKVKN
+61 HK
-70 KFPEIPIIIMT
+70 
-81 AYSDLDTAVTAF
+81 
-93 QKGAFEYIAKPFD
+93 KGAFSGAIAD
-106 ISKVMNV
+106 RV
-113 IQQALEANNKN
+113 
-124 LKGEELGDLPEIIGQ
+124 
-139 AKSMQDVFRAIGR
+139 GR
-152 LSQSNAM
+152 FQL
-159 VLLNGES
+159 
-166 GSGKE
+166 
-171 LVAKAIHKNSHRKN
+171 
-185 NEFIAI
+185 
-191 NSAAIP
+191 
-197 NDLLEAELF
+197 
-206 GFEKGAFTGA
+206 
-216 NSQRKGKFEQADQ
+216 ADQ

-241 IDLQTRL
+241 LDLQVKL
-248 LRVLSEGQFYRVGG
+248 LRVLEEREVMPVGASRA
-262 QDLINVDVRVIA
+262 VPFDVRLIA

-392 EDETSEPGLPP
+392 EDETSEPGLTP

-409 GQETMSKLSQ
+409 GQETTSKLSQ

>member
-1 MSQVWVLDDDK
+1 MRLLILMDVVNRLPAQK
-12 SIRWVFEKA
+12 
-21 LTKANITFECFSNTN
+21 TFIGSSD
-36 EAINKFNHEKPQAI
+36 EAIRLIRLIALCADSDAPILIQGETGTGKEVVSRELHRQSARSAKNFVGINCAAI
-50 ISDIRMPGESG
+50 PAQLLESELFG
-61 IDFLTKVKN
+61 HK
-70 KFPEIPIIIMT
+70 
-81 AYSDLDTAVTAF
+81 
-93 QKGAFEYIAKPFD
+93 KGAFSGAIAD
-106 ISKVMNV
+106 RV
-113 IQQALEANNKN
+113 
-124 LKGEELGDLPEIIGQ
+124 
-139 AKSMQDVFRAIGR
+139 GR
-152 LSQSNAM
+152 FQL
-159 VLLNGES
+159 
-166 GSGKE
+166 
-171 LVAKAIHKNSHRKN
+171 
-185 NEFIAI
+185 
-191 NSAAIP
+191 
-197 NDLLEAELF
+197 
-206 GFEKGAFTGA
+206 
-216 NSQRKGKFEQADQ
+216 ADQ

-241 IDLQTRL
+241 LDLQVKL
-248 LRVLSEGQFYRVGG
+248 LRVLEEREVMPVGASRA
-262 QDLINVDVRVIA
+262 VPFDVRLIA

-403 AFMAQL
+403 VFMAQL
-409 GQETMSKLSQ
+409 GQETTSKLSQ

>member
-1 MSQVWVLDDDK
+1 MRLLILMDVVN
-12 SIRWVFEKA
+12 R
-21 LTKANITFECFSNTN
+21 LTAQKTFIGSSD
-36 EAINKFNHEKPQAI
+36 EAIRLIRLIAQCANSDAPVLIQGETGTGKEVVSRELHRQSARSAKNFVGINCAAI
-50 ISDIRMPGESG
+50 PAQLLESELFG
-61 IDFLTKVKN
+61 HK
-70 KFPEIPIIIMT
+70 
-81 AYSDLDTAVTAF
+81 
-93 QKGAFEYIAKPFD
+93 KGAFSGAIAD
-106 ISKVMNV
+106 RV
-113 IQQALEANNKN
+113 
-124 LKGEELGDLPEIIGQ
+124 
-139 AKSMQDVFRAIGR
+139 GR
-152 LSQSNAM
+152 FQL
-159 VLLNGES
+159 
-166 GSGKE
+166 
-171 LVAKAIHKNSHRKN
+171 
-185 NEFIAI
+185 
-191 NSAAIP
+191 
-197 NDLLEAELF
+197 
-206 GFEKGAFTGA
+206 
-216 NSQRKGKFEQADQ
+216 ADQ

-241 IDLQTRL
+241 LDLQVKL
-248 LRVLSEGQFYRVGG
+248 LRVLEEREVMPVGASRA
-262 QDLINVDVRVIA
+262 VPFDVRLIA

-409 GQETMSKLSQ
+409 GQETTSKLSQ

>member
-21 LTKANITFECFSNTN
+21 LAKANISFECFSNTN

-61 IDFLTKVKN
+61 IEFLTKVKN

-106 ISKVMNV
+106 INKVVN
-113 IQQALEANNKN
+113 IIKQALESISGKIDD
-124 LKGEELGDLPEIIGQ
+124 GEILDDLPEIIGQ

-166 GSGKE
+166 GCGKE

-185 NEFIAI
+185 NEFIGI
-191 NSAAIP
+191 NTAAIP

-216 NSQRKGKFEQADQ
+216 NSQRKGKFEQANQ

-262 QDLINVDVRVIA
+262 QELITVDVRVIA

-280 EGMVAR
+280 ESLVKSGQ
-286 KEFREDLYYRLNVVP
+286 FREDLFHRLNVIRIKV
-301 IVIPPL
+301 PPL
-307 RDRQTDIAELCHYY
+307 RERVED
-321 ISLYS
+321 ISLLSQY
-326 DDRKMSFTPKSIE
+326 FLNKSAKQLNVKLKSLSPEVIE
-339 VLSRYRWPGNVREL
+339 YFKNLFWQGNVRQLENICHWL
-353 ANLVKRLSVLSPEP
+353 TVMAPGNIINVS
-367 DIELATIPAAYLP
+367 DLP
-380 PQLAELLRAEEQ
+380 AELN
-392 EDETSEPGLPP
+392 SEPLSAGESSSNW
-403 AFMAQL
+403 QENL
-409 GQETMSKLSQ
+409 GR
-419 PVSEVERIVRL
+419 EVTKILLTGEVDIFKDYTYL
-430 SQSMDSLPK
+430 FEK
-439 EGIATKNLLGDI
+439 ELIIQALKYTKGRKV
-451 ESNLIRVALTQSEGN
+451 E
-466 VSKAAKLLQIGRTT
+466 AAKLLGIGRNTIT
-480 LIQKLE
+480 RKIKELE
-486 KYQIETAL
+486 IKFGE

>member
-1 MSQVWVLDDDK
+1 MRLLILMDVVN
-12 SIRWVFEKA
+12 R
-21 LTKANITFECFSNTN
+21 LTAQKTLIGSSD
-36 EAINKFNHEKPQAI
+36 EAIRLIRLIALCANSDAPILIQGETGAGKEVVSRELHRQSARSAKNFVGINCAAI
-50 ISDIRMPGESG
+50 PAQLLESELFG
-61 IDFLTKVKN
+61 HK
-70 KFPEIPIIIMT
+70 
-81 AYSDLDTAVTAF
+81 
-93 QKGAFEYIAKPFD
+93 KGAFSGAIAD
-106 ISKVMNV
+106 RV
-113 IQQALEANNKN
+113 
-124 LKGEELGDLPEIIGQ
+124 
-139 AKSMQDVFRAIGR
+139 GR
-152 LSQSNAM
+152 FQL
-159 VLLNGES
+159 
-166 GSGKE
+166 
-171 LVAKAIHKNSHRKN
+171 
-185 NEFIAI
+185 
-191 NSAAIP
+191 
-197 NDLLEAELF
+197 
-206 GFEKGAFTGA
+206 
-216 NSQRKGKFEQADQ
+216 ADQ

-241 IDLQTRL
+241 LDLQVKL
-248 LRVLSEGQFYRVGG
+248 LRVLEEREVMPVGASRA
-262 QDLINVDVRVIA
+262 VPFDVRLIA

-409 GQETMSKLSQ
+409 GQETTSKLSQ